1 MNRFSMV
8 VATLAGLG
16 LLLTACMPIDGS
28 NDAPEPSSS
37 SGGNHDAHPLP
48 IQVTET
54 PVPLQ
59 PYSADGLRKRISQL
73 PPSMAAH
80 QIQQGVHPL
89 DDGEPGSEHV
99 VLAERFSSSMDFEL
113 PRNLTSDRISVE
125 LTCSRSVPHAFSVI
139 DGNGRETG
147 GSSSV
152 GSCGSEGPSG
162 MRAGLRETQEAGQI
176 QVRFEGESDMVLS
189 VVAYTGTQ
197 ED

>member
-1 MNRFSMV
+1 MV

-80 QIQQGVHPL
+80 QIQQGLHPL

>member
-1 MNRFSMV
+1 MKRFSMV

-16 LLLTACMPIDGS
+16 LLMTACMPIDEI

-37 SGGNHDAHPLP
+37 SGGSHDAHPLP
-48 IQVTET
+48 IQVPET

-59 PYSADGLRKRISQL
+59 PYSADGLDQRISQL

-80 QIQQGVHPL
+80 QIQQGLHPL

-113 PRNLTSDRISVE
+113 PRNLTSDHISVE
-125 LTCSRSVPHAFSVI
+125 LTCSRSVSHSFSII

-147 GSSSV
+147 GSSM

-162 MRAGLRETQEAGQI
+162 MRTGLRDTQEAGQI

-189 VVAYTGTQ
+189 VVAYTGTH